1 MSCGHSSPTRRFS
14 KPLFLLFKLMLKIR
28 PIALSLSHSRS
39 LSLPLSRIHDILDTM
54 VVRASENHINY
65 ERHLGKPTAQAQV
78 GGGGGEPGAANEP
91 TTHLTHPSNDFGIN

>member
-1 MSCGHSSPTRRFS
+1 
-14 KPLFLLFKLMLKIR
+14 
-28 PIALSLSHSRS
+28 
-39 LSLPLSRIHDILDTM
+39 M